1 MLKLLVGFM
10 LSNLEF
16 IWIFKNTLQKQ
27 QKLRYHL
34 SDIDTSAFRVLQ
46 ILLSNLIWYKN
57 KSWSLHLGEEHTKSW
72 IQFEEVLTTES
83 EFPGLPS
90 RC

>member
-1 MLKLLVGFM
+1 M
-10 LSNLEF
+10 
-16 IWIFKNTLQKQ
+16 TL
-27 QKLRYHL
+27 
-34 SDIDTSAFRVLQ
+34 AFRVLQ

-83 EFPGLPS
+83 EFP
-90 RC
+90 